1 MKRDVI
7 RRKAIEPKSGAD
19 HDADPRDGGVQ
30 SVDRALS
37 IIETLAEDDEGY
49 RLSDLAIRT
58 GLSTSTVHRLLA
70 TLENRRFV
78 QFDRTESKWHVGA
91 RAFTVGATFA
101 RRRNFTAQA
110 VPYLRKLRDLTR
122 ETANLAVVDDEFII
136 VLTRMESREIM
147 RSLTK
152 VGGRVAMVASGV
164 GKAVLATYSDA
175 DVSAIIRHHGMPR
188 LTEKS
193 IVRPG
198 DLFKELEKVRPPGF
212 CHRRRGSLHGPALH
226 RRRGLQR
233 LQRAAGGDFRL
244 GHDQPPDR
252 RSPARARPDRARG
265 GGGADG
271 RARRRDA
278 GSETRPETGFAARHC
293 PPRKLGLAARAPRHR
308 YIHPSLSMARLRGT
322 MSSDSTIGE
331 SHAF

>member
-1 MKRDVI
+1 MKRNVI
-7 RRKAIEPKSGAD
+7 RRKPVEPKSGAD
-19 HDADPRDGGVQ
+19 NDSDSRDGGVQ

-37 IIETLAEDDEGY
+37 IIEVLAEDDEGY
-49 RLSDLAIRT
+49 RLTDLAVRT

-70 TLENRRFV
+70 TLEKRRFV

-91 RAFTVGATFA
+91 QSFAVGATFT

-110 VPYLRKLRDLTR
+110 MPYLRKLRDLTR
-122 ETANLAVVDDEFII
+122 ETANLAVVDDESII

-175 DVSAIIRHHGMPR
+175 DVSAIIHHHGMPR

-198 DLFKELEKVRPPGF
+198 YAVDDEEARM
-212 CHRRRGSLHGPALH
+212 
-226 RRRGLQR
+226 GLR
-233 LQRAAGGDFRL
+233 CVAAVVYSDC
-244 GHDQPPDR
+244 
-252 RSPARARPDRARG
+252 
-265 GGGADG
+265 
-271 RARRRDA
+271 
-278 GSETRPETGFAARHC
+278 SEP
-293 PPRKLGLAARAPRHR
+293 LAAISVSGMTSRVTEERVPELGKIVRDVAAELTVALGGVMPE
-308 YIHPSLSMARLRGT
+308 AKQ
-322 MSSDSTIGE
+322 
-331 SHAF
+331 A

>member
-1 MKRDVI
+1 MQVAMKRDVI
-7 RRKAIEPKSGAD
+7 RRKALAPKSTTDDQEG
-19 HDADPRDGGVQ
+19 RDGGVQ

-70 TLENRRFV
+70 TLESRRFV

-91 RAFTVGATFA
+91 RSFTVGATFA

-110 VPYLRKLRDLTR
+110 IPYLRKLRDLTR
-122 ETANLAVVDDEFII
+122 ETANLAVVDDEFIV

-164 GKAVLATYSDA
+164 GKAVLATYSDD

-188 LTEKS
+188 LTEKT
-193 IVRPG
+193 ITRPG
-198 DLFKELEKVRPPGF
+198 DLFRELERVRSQGYAVDDEEA
-212 CHRRRGSLHGPALH
+212 CM
-226 RRRGLQR
+226 GLR
-233 LQRAAGGDFRL
+233 CIAAVVYNDC
-244 GHDQPPDR
+244 
-252 RSPARARPDRARG
+252 
-265 GGGADG
+265 
-271 RARRRDA
+271 
-278 GSETRPETGFAARHC
+278 SEP
-293 PPRKLGLAARAPRHR
+293 LAAISVSGMTSRL
-308 YIHPSLSMARLRGT
+308 IDARLSPLGQTVRDVAAELTVALGGVMPGT
-322 MSSDSTIGE
+322 Q
-331 SHAF
+331 A

>member
-1 MKRDVI
+1 MKREAI
-7 RRKAIEPKSGAD
+7 RRKAVEPKTATEHEAES
-19 HDADPRDGGVQ
+19 RDGGVQ
-30 SVDRALS
+30 SVDRALT

-49 RLSDLAIRT
+49 RLSDLAVRT

-122 ETANLAVVDDEFII
+122 ETANLAVVDDEFIV

-164 GKAVLATYSDA
+164 GKAVLATYA
-175 DVSAIIRHHGMPR
+175 DEDVRAIIQHHGMPR

-193 IVRPG
+193 IVRPS
-198 DLFKELEKVRPPGF
+198 DLFRELAKVRRLGF
-212 CHRRRGSLHGPALH
+212 AIDDEEACMGLRCIAAVVYNDCSEPLAAISVSGMTSRIPDERLPALGGTV
-226 RRRGLQR
+226 REV
-233 LQRAAGGDFRL
+233 AAELTVALGGVM
-244 GHDQPPDR
+244 
-252 RSPARARPDRARG
+252 PAVKFD
-265 GGGADG
+265 
-271 RARRRDA
+271 
-278 GSETRPETGFAARHC
+278 
-293 PPRKLGLAARAPRHR
+293 
-308 YIHPSLSMARLRGT
+308 
-322 MSSDSTIGE
+322 
-331 SHAF
+331 

>member
-1 MKRDVI
+1 MQVAMKRNVI
-7 RRKAIEPKSGAD
+7 RRRAIEPKPNAE
-19 HDADPRDGGVQ
+19 HDADTRDVGVQ

-70 TLENRRFV
+70 TLESRRFV
-78 QFDRTESKWHVGA
+78 QFDRSELKWHVGA
-91 RAFTVGATFA
+91 RSFTVGATFA
-101 RRRNFTAQA
+101 RRRNFSTQA

-164 GKAVLATYSDA
+164 GKAVLATYSDE

-193 IVRPG
+193 IVRPS
-198 DLFKELEKVRPPGF
+198 DLFKELAKVRRDGYAIDDEEA
-212 CHRRRGSLHGPALH
+212 CM
-226 RRRGLQR
+226 GLR
-233 LQRAAGGDFRL
+233 CIASVVFNDCGE
-244 GHDQPPDR
+244 P
-252 RSPARARPDRARG
+252 
-265 GGGADG
+265 
-271 RARRRDA
+271 
-278 GSETRPETGFAARHC
+278 
-293 PPRKLGLAARAPRHR
+293 LAA
-308 YIHPSLSMARLRGT
+308 ISVSGMTGRLTDDRLPMLGQT
-322 MSSDSTIGE
+322 VREVAAELTGALGGVMPQAMSS
-331 SHAF
+331 

>member
-1 MKRDVI
+1 MKPPIRGIDPTDGWMQVAMKKDVI
-7 RRKAIEPKSGAD
+7 RRKAIEPKSSAD
-19 HDADPRDGGVQ
+19 ETDARDSGVQ

-58 GLSTSTVHRLLA
+58 GLSTSTVHRLLG

-101 RRRNFTAQA
+101 RRRNFSAQA

-122 ETANLAVVDDEFII
+122 ETANLAVVDDEFIV

-147 RSLTK
+147 RSLTQ

-164 GKAVLATYSDA
+164 GKAVLATYSND
-175 DVSAIIRHHGMPR
+175 DVSAIIQHHGMPR

-198 DLFKELEKVRPPGF
+198 DLFRELEKIRRQGFAIDDEEACMGLRCIAAVVYNDCAEPLAAISVSGMTGRLTDERLPMLGQTVREVAAE
-212 CHRRRGSLHGPALH
+212 LTVAL
-226 RRRGLQR
+226 
-233 LQRAAGGDFRL
+233 
-244 GHDQPPDR
+244 
-252 RSPARARPDRARG
+252 
-265 GGGADG
+265 GGAMPK
-271 RARRRDA
+271 AKSA
-278 GSETRPETGFAARHC
+278 
-293 PPRKLGLAARAPRHR
+293 
-308 YIHPSLSMARLRGT
+308 
-322 MSSDSTIGE
+322 
-331 SHAF
+331 